1 MTLLHL
7 PFNRTY
13 LLRHQIPQT
22 AACNMVPYTEMHS
35 IRFWWS
41 RTHIYFWCKLV
52 SNMYVCFYFV
62 FFFPKFIR
70 SSNVLHDDAVQSSGV
85 LLVYND
91 QNICQSLDH
100 RLTQDKVVN
109 CHEVRYVC
117 TQFVWMLICRGM
129 NTIKTQ
135 FAWNNNLNSWWCL
148 YWCWTN
154 VWGRWG

>member
-1 MTLLHL
+1 
-7 PFNRTY
+7 
-13 LLRHQIPQT
+13 
-22 AACNMVPYTEMHS
+22 
-35 IRFWWS
+35 
-41 RTHIYFWCKLV
+41 
-52 SNMYVCFYFV
+52 MYVCFYFV

-135 FAWNNNLNSWWCL
+135 FA
-148 YWCWTN
+148 
-154 VWGRWG
+154 

>member
-1 MTLLHL
+1 MLWPYITASTI
-7 PFNRTY
+7 RTY
-13 LLRHQIPQT
+13 LLRHRIPQT

-41 RTHIYFWCKLV
+41 RTHIYNFDVNWSPIC
-52 SNMYVCFYFV
+52 MYVVF

-70 SSNVLHDDAVQSSGV
+70 SSNVPHDDAVQSSGV

-91 QNICQSLDH
+91 QNICQSSDH

-117 TQFVWMLICRGM
+117 TQFVWILICRGM
-129 NTIKTQ
+129 NAIKTQ
-135 FAWNNNLNSWWCL
+135 FAWNNSLNSW
-148 YWCWTN
+148 WCWTN